1 MRYLILFIF
10 LFFVSHFSAAP
21 WLSSSLLSRTDLE
34 QIITNKKRLLS
45 DTVILK
51 KKLQNSTS
59 HKKIISETLLA
70 QAYVGAFDG
79 KNPKS
84 EFHFKNSIETA
95 VKLNNPALAIWA
107 ELNYAEYLYRYREM
121 TRAMPVFLNA
131 LNAAEKIPANELLF
145 PCWSFKIVGYY
156 MGTIGDYDE
165 AVNFLKMAQHYADR
179 NSSELSEILDNIGQ
193 YYYLARNYIQAEK
206 YYTSASIT
214 ALQIKDELRY
224 AKTLGNIALI
234 RKGEGNYNSAVHLLK
249 KDIEISERIGAQQNT
264 MFAQI
269 ALVRVFIKAEKWNEA
284 ASLLQKAEAIS
295 RSRSY
300 YMSSRREIAEIKL
313 DLFQGLGRISEIP
326 DIRREIKMLDD
337 SLRLTDGEQTLNKTH
352 LMTQKALYQQKI
364 TKANEKLSSR
374 NNLLVIFVVVAG
386 IGFVLLGWN
395 LLRLKKN
402 EAKRKLQYD
411 RMITELEKEKVG
423 FERTLMETRQT
434 LQDQVQYLKSKNQ
447 YIEQLNSEIETIRLS
462 ASSHLEEKEGKL
474 HQLLESH
481 LMTEENWQIF
491 RRQFQKEYPE
501 FYGNLSGEFPEITP
515 ANLRVIL
522 LQKLGFSQVEISRLL
537 GVTQDAVKK
546 SRQRLKRKLGERYEK
561 LSEMISAEF

>member
-1 MRYLILFIF
+1 M
-10 LFFVSHFSAAP
+10 
-21 WLSSSLLSRTDLE
+21 
-34 QIITNKKRLLS
+34 N
-45 DTVILK
+45 DTVTLK
-51 KKLQNSTS
+51 KELQNSS
-59 HKKIISETLLA
+59 SIKKIISETLLA
-70 QAYVGAFDG
+70 QAYFRALDG

-165 AVNFLKMAQHYADR
+165 AVNFLKRAQHYADR
-179 NSSELSEILDNIGQ
+179 NSSELPEILDNIGQ

-234 RKGEGNYNSAVHLLK
+234 RKDEGNYNIAVHLLK
-249 KDIEISERIGAQQNT
+249 KDIGISERLVAQQNT

-269 ALVRVFIKAEKWNEA
+269 ALVGVFIKAGKWDEA
-284 ASLLQKAEAIS
+284 AALLQKAEAIS
-295 RSRSY
+295 KSKPY
-300 YMSSRREIAEIKL
+300 YMSSRRGIAEIKL
-313 DLFQGLGRISEIP
+313 DLFQGLDRISEIP

-352 LMTQKALYQQKI
+352 LMTQKTLYQQKI

-374 NNLLVIFVVVAG
+374 NNLLVIFVLVAG
-386 IGFVLLGWN
+386 IGFVLFGWH

-402 EAKRKLQYD
+402 EAQRKAQYD
-411 RMITELEKEKVG
+411 SLITALEKEKVG

-501 FYGNLSGEFPEITP
+501 FYGNLSLEFPEITP

-537 GVTQDAVKK
+537 GITQDAVKK

-561 LSEMISAEF
+561 LSEMINAEL

>member
-1 MRYLILFIF
+1 M
-10 LFFVSHFSAAP
+10 
-21 WLSSSLLSRTDLE
+21 
-34 QIITNKKRLLS
+34 N

-51 KKLQNSTS
+51 KELQNSS
-59 HKKIISETLLA
+59 SIKKIISETLLA
-70 QAYVGAFDG
+70 QAYFRALDG

-165 AVNFLKMAQHYADR
+165 AVNFLKRAQHYADR
-179 NSSELSEILDNIGQ
+179 NSSELPELLDNIGQ

-214 ALQIKDELRY
+214 AIQIKDELRY

-234 RKGEGNYNSAVHLLK
+234 RKDQGNYNIAVHLLK
-249 KDIEISERIGAQQNT
+249 KDIGISERLGAQQNT

-269 ALVRVFIKAEKWNEA
+269 ALVRVFIKAGKWDEA
-284 ASLLQKAEAIS
+284 AALLQKAEAIS
-295 RSRSY
+295 KSKPY
-300 YMSSRREIAEIKL
+300 YMSSRRGIAEIKL
-313 DLFQGLGRISEIP
+313 DLFQGLDRISEIP
-326 DIRREIKMLDD
+326 DIRREIKILDD
-337 SLRLTDGEQTLNKTH
+337 SLRLTDGEQILNKTH
-352 LMTQKALYQQKI
+352 LMTQKALYQQRI
-364 TKANEKLSSR
+364 AKANEKLSKR
-374 NNLLVIFVVVAG
+374 NNWLIIFATTAG
-386 IGFVLLGWN
+386 LGFVLVGGY

-402 EAKRKLQYD
+402 EAQRRLQYD
-411 RMITELEKEKVG
+411 RMIMAFETEKVA

-434 LQDQVQYLKSKNQ
+434 LRDQVQYLKSKNQ
-447 YIEQLNSEIETIRLS
+447 YIEQLHSEIETIRLS

-501 FYGNLSGEFPEITP
+501 FYGTLVSEFPEITP
-515 ANLRVIL
+515 SNLRVIL

-537 GVTQDAVKK
+537 GITQDAVKK
-546 SRQRLKRKLGERYEK
+546 SRQRLKHKLGERYEK
-561 LSEMISAEF
+561 LSEMINAGF

>member
-1 MRYLILFIF
+1 MRYLILFSF

-21 WLSSSLLSRTDLE
+21 WLTSSLLSRTDLE

-51 KKLQNSTS
+51 KKLQNSS
-59 HKKIISETLLA
+59 SIKKIISETLLA
-70 QAYVGAFDG
+70 QAYFLALDG

-179 NSSELSEILDNIGQ
+179 NSSELPEILDNIGQ

-234 RKGEGNYNSAVHLLK
+234 RKDQGNYNIAVHLLK
-249 KDIEISERIGAQQNT
+249 KDIGISERLVAQQNT

-269 ALVRVFIKAEKWNEA
+269 ALVRVFIKAGKWDEA
-284 ASLLQKAEAIS
+284 AALLQKAEAIS
-295 RSRSY
+295 KSKPY
-300 YMSSRREIAEIKL
+300 YMSSRRGIAEIKL
-313 DLFQGLGRISEIP
+313 DLFQGLDRISEIP

-352 LMTQKALYQQKI
+352 LMTQKTLYQQKI
-364 TKANEKLSSR
+364 TRANENLSSR
-374 NNLLVIFVVVAG
+374 NNLLVIFIVVAG
-386 IGFVLLGWN
+386 IGFVLFGWH

-402 EAKRKLQYD
+402 EAQRKVQYD
-411 RMITELEKEKVG
+411 RLITALEKEKVG

-501 FYGNLSGEFPEITP
+501 FYGNLSLEFPEITP

-537 GVTQDAVKK
+537 GITQDAVKK

-561 LSEMISAEF
+561 LSEMINAEL

>member
-1 MRYLILFIF
+1 MRYLILFSF

-21 WLSSSLLSRTDLE
+21 WLTSSLLSRTDLE

-51 KKLQNSTS
+51 KKLQNSIS

-165 AVNFLKMAQHYADR
+165 AVNFLKMAQQYADR
-179 NSSELSEILDNIGQ
+179 NSSELPEILDNIGQ
-193 YYYLARNYIQAEK
+193 YYYLARNYIEAEK

-234 RKGEGNYNSAVHLLK
+234 RKDEGNYNIAVHLLK
-249 KDIEISERIGAQQNT
+249 KDIGISERLGAQQNT

-269 ALVRVFIKAEKWNEA
+269 ALVRVFIKAGKWDEA
-284 ASLLQKAEAIS
+284 EALLQKAEAIS
-295 RSRSY
+295 RSKPY
-300 YMSSRREIAEIKL
+300 YMSSRRGIAEIKL
-313 DLFQGLGRISEIP
+313 DLFQGLDRISEIP

-386 IGFVLLGWN
+386 IGFVLFGWH

-402 EAKRKLQYD
+402 EAQRKAQYD
-411 RMITELEKEKVG
+411 RLITALEKEKVG

-462 ASSHLEEKEGKL
+462 ASSHIEEKEGKL

-501 FYGNLSGEFPEITP
+501 FYGNLSLEFPEITP

-537 GVTQDAVKK
+537 GITQDAVKK

-561 LSEMISAEF
+561 LSEMINAEF